1 MNTLFSQSFYD
12 LSLKDLSGKE
22 LKMSQFKG
30 HYVLIVNVASFCGYT
45 SQYKDLQKLHQQ
57 YDQLTVIGVPC
68 NQFGSQ
74 EPGSADEI
82 QAFCDRNYQI
92 DFPMTEK
99 IEVKGKGQHSLYS
112 WLTQKSKNGLG
123 DFKVSW
129 NFNKF
134 LIGPDGKLL
143 AHFASGVKPLDQSI
157 LNFIK

>member
-22 LKMSQFKG
+22 LKMSQFKD

-57 YDQLTVIGVPC
+57 YDKLTVIGVPC

-82 QAFCDRNYQI
+82 QAFCDSNYQI

-99 IEVKGKGQHSLYS
+99 IEVKGENQHPLFS
-112 WLTQKSKNGLG
+112 WLTQKNKNGLG
-123 DFKVSW
+123 DFNVAW

-134 LIGPDGKLL
+134 LINPEGQLL
-143 AHFASGVKPLDQSI
+143 AHFTSGVKPLDQSI
-157 LNFIK
+157 LNFLK